1 MGHGDQDNEKGL
13 SISWPFTFAGFCL
26 TAALVW
32 FCLGFALED
41 RKLPDP
47 AKVEGPTE
55 LKYHYQVFWLLL
67 IVGAVLV
74 GFGIATNMARKNR
87 RS

>member
-1 MGHGDQDNEKGL
+1 MGHEDQDNEKGL

-26 TAALVW
+26 TAALAW

-41 RKLPDP
+41 RKLPDNSQT
-47 AKVEGPTE
+47 GPTG
-55 LKYHYQVFWLLL
+55 LQYHYQVFWLLL
-67 IVGAVLV
+67 IVGAVFV
-74 GFGIATNMARKNR
+74 GFGIATNMARKSR